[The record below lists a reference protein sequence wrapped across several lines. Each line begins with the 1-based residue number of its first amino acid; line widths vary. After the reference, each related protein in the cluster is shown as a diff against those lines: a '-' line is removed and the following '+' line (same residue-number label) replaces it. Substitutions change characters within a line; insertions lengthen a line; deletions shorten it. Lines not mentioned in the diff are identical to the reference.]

1 MCSQPSRRQT
11 PMFTEHAKARQRAL
25 VEVTQ
30 ESFFSLAEP
39 CEMERFDEAATVFAA
54 GADGAPAR
62 WLRAEV
68 SFAGA
73 YSGRVAVTMPYSP
86 ASGLFANFV
95 GAS

>member
-1 MCSQPSRRQT
+1 
-11 PMFTEHAKARQRAL
+11 MFTEHAEARQRAL

-39 CEMERFDEAATVFAA
+39 CEMERFDEATTVFAH
-54 GADGAPAR
+54 ADGAPAR